1 MIYLKNIK
9 NKINMIK
16 KKIPACLIGA
26 GRIGLK
32 LEFDQKRLKP
42 ASHFG
47 MFTKN
52 KSILLKGIC
61 DSNKI
66 EKKYKRK
73 IPKKIK
79 IYKNY
84 NKMIRLEKPRIVSIS
99 TWKDTHYKITNDCI
113 NFGIKVIILEKPL
126 AKNIAEAKRLI
137 KKIKKK
143 RVKVLVNHRRRYDED
158 IIDLKNKIKEGIIG
172 EIIQVS
178 SFYVYG
184 LLTTGTHL
192 IDTLR
197 MLLKDVCGDVDS
209 VSGFKNNMG
218 NFKSKDDENYDAV
231 IKFKN
236 GLNASI
242 QSLDMKSYDNFD
254 IYLYGKKGK
263 ILITGIGREILK
275 FKIIDSPEHSKFTEL
290 SNLSTSINRSKKPRP
305 QFRKLSENAIE
316 CLKKNKFPLCD
327 AIESYKDMLIIEG
340 IIKSS
345 KKNSSF
351 VKIKY
356 Q

>member
-1 MIYLKNIK
+1 MFK
-9 NKINMIK
+9 NKI
-16 KKIPACLIGA
+16 PVCLIGA

-32 LEFDQKRLKP
+32 LEFDPKRLKP

-47 MFTKN
+47 MW
-52 KSILLKGIC
+52 KSNDSVELKGIC
-61 DSNKI
+61 DNQKI
-66 EKKYKRK
+66 KKRFTKK
-73 IPKKIK
+73 IPKNVKIFND
-79 IYKNY
+79 YK
-84 NKMIRLEKPRIVSIS
+84 KMLLITKPKIVSIS

-113 NFGIKVIILEKPL
+113 DLGIKVIVLEKPL
-126 AKNIAEAKRLI
+126 ANNIIEAKKLI
-137 KKIKKK
+137 KKINKNKI
-143 RVKVLVNHRRRYDED
+143 KVLVNHRRRFDED
-158 IIDLKNKIKEGIIG
+158 IIELKKKIEKGIIG

-197 MLLKDVCGDVDS
+197 MILSDVCGEVDS
-209 VSGFKNNMG
+209 VSGFKNNMK
-218 NFKSKDDENYDAV
+218 NYKSSDDENYDA
-231 IKFKN
+231 ILKFKN

-242 QSLDMKSYDNFD
+242 QSLDMRSYDNFD
-254 IYLYGKKGK
+254 IYLYGRKGK

-275 FKIIDSPEHSKFTEL
+275 FKIIASPEHSNFTEL
-290 SNLSTSINRSKKPRP
+290 NNLPKRINKSNKPRP
-305 QFRKLSENAIE
+305 QFKKLSENAIE

-345 KKNSSF
+345 KKNSSI
-351 VKIKY
+351 VKINY
-356 Q
+356 